1 MNGVVTLLL
10 LLLSHF
16 KPLPMKTYLP
26 QHLLLIMCLFACIS
40 ACTKYEHVTIP
51 DNESPYYDEIP
62 TLLIENYVNK
72 VFIDLV
78 GREPTDIEMATEV
91 QALRDAD
98 ISVTSRSA
106 LVTKLQ
112 TSNTF
117 VQGDSSYRRAY
128 YHWLYASA
136 KAHLIEGASEAEI
149 QEAVGPIRNAKS
161 TMDLL
166 FNMQGFFTPEEQ
178 EQYDK
183 LCAIIDRV
191 DRLISAELEYYHDSI
206 GIDEMMRRMID
217 NMVYDDINMNA
228 FNFINATFDNLF
240 YRFPTNEEFMHA
252 YTMVEHS
259 DTSTL
264 FNTMAYDKN
273 SYISLIVASK
283 EFYEGVIIWVYKS
296 LLARDPS
303 TQEVYTAYQDFSETL
318 NVQKLQLDIMIGNEY
333 ANFY

>member
-1 MNGVVTLLL
+1 MKTYVPQY
-10 LLLSHF
+10 LLLSVC
-16 KPLPMKTYLP
+16 
-26 QHLLLIMCLFACIS
+26 LLALAS

-78 GREPTDIEMATEV
+78 GREPTDVEMAAEV
-91 QALRDAD
+91 QTLRDAD
-98 ISVTSRSA
+98 ISVEARSA

-112 TSNTF
+112 TSNEF

-128 YHWLYASA
+128 YHWLYSSA

-149 QEAVGPIRNAKS
+149 QELVGPLRNAKS

-166 FNMQGFFTPEEQ
+166 FTMQGFFTPEQQ
-178 EQYDK
+178 EEYDR
-183 LCAIIDRV
+183 LCGIIDRV
-191 DRLISAELEYYHDSI
+191 DRLLSAELEYYHDSI
-206 GIDEMMRRMID
+206 GINEVMRRMID
-217 NMVYDDINMNA
+217 NMVYDAINMNA

-240 YRFPTNEEFMHA
+240 YRFPTNEEFTYA
-252 YTMVEHS
+252 YTMVEHG
-259 DTSTL
+259 DTASL
-264 FNTMAYDKN
+264 FNTIGYDKD
-273 SYISLIVASK
+273 SYIRIVVESQ
-283 EFYEGVIIWVYKS
+283 EFYEGVIVWVYKS

-303 TQEVYTAYQDFSETL
+303 TEEVYAAYQDFYQSL
-318 NVQKLQLDIMIGNEY
+318 DFQKLQLDIMVGNEY